1 MSEPYSA
8 PIAGAASGVAL
19 VVLGAQVDALVIG
32 LFAAFFVSI
41 WLDSV
46 DNKVKAGA
54 AVLFSAL
61 LAAYASPVMAL
72 YVSASLPSVAGN
84 MEALRLLLALVI
96 GALTPS
102 AVPMSIAY
110 AANRLKG

>member
-1 MSEPYSA
+1 MHGPYSGTA
-8 PIAGAASGVAL
+8 AGAASGVTL

-46 DNKVKAGA
+46 DDKIKAGA
-54 AVLFSAL
+54 AVMFSAL
-61 LAAYASPVMAL
+61 LAAYASPVVAL

-84 MEALRLLLALVI
+84 MEALRLLLALVV
-96 GALTPS
+96 GALTPT
-102 AVPMSIAY
+102 AVPMSLAY
-110 AANRLKG
+110 AANKLKG